1 MENKRLY
8 IREWNQMKKEEKR
21 FLAASKKENP
31 LRYQQLLD
39 KVIPDKLQDT
49 LNIAFFKAFGY
60 IFEKGTGVI
69 EKTYNKEKG
78 ENRHKLNVYANSLKE
93 TKHTVQAFKRQAHAT
108 RRVNMAISTV
118 EGIGL
123 GVLGAGL
130 PDIPLFLGVILK
142 GIYEIAISYG
152 YEYESVEEQV
162 FILNLITAALQ
173 HGDDIEETDKNINE
187 WIRNKRPFL
196 GEKDKYIR
204 KASDVLSE
212 ELLYLKFVQGIPV
225 VGVLGGLSDTVYL
238 HKITR
243 YATLKYQRRFIL
255 DQNRAK

>member
-8 IREWNQMKKEEKR
+8 IKEWNQMKKEEKR
-21 FLAASKKENP
+21 FLTAGEKENS
-31 LRYQQLLD
+31 LRYQPMLD
-39 KVIPDKLQDT
+39 KVIPDKLQET
-49 LNIAFFKAFGY
+49 LNKAFYKAFGY

-69 EKTYNKEKG
+69 EKTYNKEKA

-93 TKHTVQAFKRQAHAT
+93 TKHTVQAFRKQAHST
-108 RRVNMAISTV
+108 RRMNMAISTV
-118 EGIGL
+118 EGVGL
-123 GVLGAGL
+123 GVLGAGI

-152 YEYESVEEQV
+152 YGYESEEEQI
-162 FILNLITAALQ
+162 FILNVITAALQ
-173 HGDDIEETDKNINE
+173 HGDDITKTDRSINE
-187 WIRNKRPFL
+187 WIRNGRPFF
-196 GEKDKYIR
+196 GEKEKYIR
-204 KASDVLSE
+204 KASDVLAE

-225 VGVLGGLSDTVYL
+225 LGVIGGLSDTIYL

-255 DQNRAK
+255 DQNREK